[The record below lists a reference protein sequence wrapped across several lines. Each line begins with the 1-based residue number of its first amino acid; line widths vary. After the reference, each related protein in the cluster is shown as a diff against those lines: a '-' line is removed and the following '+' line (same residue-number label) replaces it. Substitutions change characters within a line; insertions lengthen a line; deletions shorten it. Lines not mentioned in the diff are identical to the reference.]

1 MCKMYCMYR
10 NSLKLVLL
18 LRIIKLTSPNFN
30 YFLLAGL
37 AAIAVSFLDY
47 SSTVYAVTVTL
58 CTVCNMHT
66 QLKSCIA

>member
-10 NSLKLVLL
+10 NSLKLVLS
-18 LRIIKLTSPNFN
+18 LRIIKLTSPNFI

-47 SSTVYAVTVTL
+47 SSTVYAVTVTYAL
-58 CTVCNMHT
+58 FVTCTH
-66 QLKSCIA
+66 S

>member
-10 NSLKLVLL
+10 NSLKLVLS

-47 SSTVYAVTVTL
+47 SSTVYAVTVTYAL
-58 CTVCNMHT
+58 FVTCTH
-66 QLKSCIA
+66 S

>member
-1 MCKMYCMYR
+1 MYCMYR
-10 NSLKLVLL
+10 NSLKLVLS

-47 SSTVYAVTVTL
+47 SSTVYAVTVTYI